1 MSKGIMKYTGWAQD
15 IWNMNNFMNLNNTDD
30 RYDSV
35 YFCTLLGGGGE
46 GVKKSMFCTLVNNID
61 NFGWPLIQLMFV

>member
-35 YFCTLLGGGGE
+35 YFCTLLGGPGADKPGS
-46 GVKKSMFCTLVNNID
+46 VFTLYSQNTFLYPLTPRKS
-61 NFGWPLIQLMFV
+61 

>member
-35 YFCTLLGGGGE
+35 YFLYSFGRGGGG
-46 GVKKSMFCTLVNNID
+46 KKAYVLYSRE
-61 NFGWPLIQLMFV
+61 

>member
-35 YFCTLLGGGGE
+35 YFCTLLGGG
-46 GVKKSMFCTLVNNID
+46 KKRVC
-61 NFGWPLIQLMFV
+61 FVLS

>member
-30 RYDSV
+30 RYNDSI
-35 YFCTLLGGGGE
+35 YFCTLLGGG
-46 GVKKSMFCTLVNNID
+46 KKEYVLYSRE
-61 NFGWPLIQLMFV
+61 